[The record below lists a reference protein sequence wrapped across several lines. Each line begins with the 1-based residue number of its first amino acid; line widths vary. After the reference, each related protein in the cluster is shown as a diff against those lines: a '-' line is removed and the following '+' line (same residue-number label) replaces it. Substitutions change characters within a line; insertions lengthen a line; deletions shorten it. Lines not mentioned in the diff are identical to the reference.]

1 MERNARE
8 LSDLVSTF
16 NEQVVEQHDKVETIE
31 DNTLRAKEDVD
42 EVGIWEQNNSKGY
55 KSLLKAE
62 ENSRGSTMTIALFI
76 LAMAI
81 VLILLNYLNW

>member
-62 ENSRGSTMTIALFI
+62 ENSRGSTM
-76 LAMAI
+76 AI
-81 VLILLNYLNW
+81 VLILLNYLKW

>member
-1 MERNARE
+1 MSKWSNNMIKSKQLRTTPYE
-8 LSDLVSTF
+8 L
-16 NEQVVEQHDKVETIE
+16 
-31 DNTLRAKEDVD
+31 KEDVD

-81 VLILLNYLNW
+81 VLILLNYLKW